1 MGRER
6 CTYPLGSVDT
16 NIPRFNTRAV
26 YLRGPEEYPNAP
38 RNRGAYKNHRRET
51 NGPVQQ
57 ILRIP
62 PFTRTKKNSD
72 IKDPNGTPETGKT
85 THKPKPNWRSDPFN
99 PDHQRPSVVKNPS

>member
-38 RNRGAYKNHRRET
+38 HNRGAYKNHRRET
-51 NGPVQQ
+51 NGPVTNFKY
-57 ILRIP
+57 P
-62 PFTRTKKNSD
+62 PFKEPRKNSD
-72 IKDPNGTPETGKT
+72 IKDPNGTPETGKN
-85 THKPKPNWRSDPFN
+85 HP
-99 PDHQRPSVVKNPS
+99 